1 MAFVQ
6 SPPPAKAI
14 QTGLAIIIVVCAL
27 RKFLPSTPSHIQLH
41 QAAKGLKSNYDELV
55 YLLESIEH
63 LLKPLDVYTQI
74 PSTPAMDEMVI
85 KIMSELLSTL
95 ALTTKELK
103 QGRSSELILA
113 DVLP

>member
-1 MAFVQ
+1 VPFVN
-6 SPPPAKAI
+6 S
-14 QTGLAIIIVVCAL
+14 L
-27 RKFLPSTPSHIQLH
+27 RSTHSHIQLH

-85 KIMSELLSTL
+85 KIMAELLSTL
-95 ALTTKELK
+95 ALMTKEFK
-103 QGRSSELILA
+103 QGRSSEFVLA